1 MKKKFKMILVTMM
14 VVLSLGGV
22 TACGGSDSDVSDENV
37 SDENNDLLEREVELG
52 NSLKEK
58 AKDQVEQQGQSA
70 EQQGEMLDNVPSE

>member
-22 TACGGSDSDVSDENV
+22 TACGGSDTDV

-58 AKDQVEQQGQSA
+58 AKDQVEQQVQSA

>member
-22 TACGGSDSDVSDENV
+22 TACGGSDTDV

>member
-22 TACGGSDSDVSDENV
+22 TACGGSDSDVSDEN
-37 SDENNDLLEREVELG
+37 NDLLEREVELG

-58 AKDQVEQQGQSA
+58 AKDQVEQQG
-70 EQQGEMLDNVPSE
+70 EMLDNVPSE

>member
-22 TACGGSDSDVSDENV
+22 TACEGSDSDV

>member
-22 TACGGSDSDVSDENV
+22 TACGGSDSDV